1 MQGQVMEGRVTE
13 KGNERLYSFIDSQ
26 REGKLTFENWHD
38 SGLEG
43 CIELQWRPS
52 KDALSLEGEKSR
64 EEKSGGVRKILAIT
78 HDMLLGQTVLQCSMK
93 S

>member
-52 KDALSLEGEKSR
+52 KDALSLGG
-64 EEKSGGVRKILAIT
+64 EKSGGVRKILAIMY
-78 HDMLLGQTVLQCSMK
+78 DILLGQTVLQCSMK

>member
-1 MQGQVMEGRVTE
+1 MQGQVTERRVTKRRVIE
-13 KGNERLYSFIDSQ
+13 KENERLYRFIDSQ

-64 EEKSGGVRKILAIT
+64 EEKSGGVRRILCMTYCWAKRSYSA
-78 HDMLLGQTVLQCSMK
+78 Q
-93 S
+93 